1 MPYKFIQVEKRDH
14 QTVVTINRPEV
25 LNALHPPASREMDE
39 VFNEFSEDSEA
50 WVAIITGTGERAF
63 SAGNDLKWQAEHG
76 YLAVREA
83 LQSLKGGFGGITRRF
98 ACFKPLIAAV
108 NGLALGG
115 GLEIVLACDIVVAAE
130 HAFFGLPE
138 PRVGLIP
145 GAGGLHRL
153 PRHVPYHLAMEL
165 IMTGRRVSAQEAD
178 RIGLINEIVPA
189 KDLMPTAEK
198 YAAMILE
205 CAPLAIRA
213 SKEAALRG
221 LSLSLEQAM
230 DEVFPGMVALR
241 ESEDSVEGPKAFAE
255 KRKPQWKGK

>member
-1 MPYKFIQVEKRDH
+1 MSYKFIKVEKRDH

-25 LNALHPPASREMDE
+25 LNALHPPAAREMDE
-39 VFNEFSEDSEA
+39 VFNEFSEDPEA
-50 WVAIITGTGERAF
+50 WVAIITGAGERAF
-63 SAGNDLKWQAEHG
+63 STGNDLKFQAEHG
-76 YLAVREA
+76 YLAVREG

-98 ACFKPLIAAV
+98 DCFKPLIAAV
-108 NGLALGG
+108 NGLTLGG
-115 GLEIVLACDIVVAAE
+115 GLEMVLACDIIVAAE
-130 HAFFGLPE
+130 HASFGLPE
-138 PRVGLIP
+138 PRVGLIA

-153 PRHVPYHLAMEL
+153 PRHVPYHLAIEL
-165 IMTGRRVSAQEAD
+165 IMTGRRVSAQEAQKM
-178 RIGLINEIVPA
+178 GLINEIVPL

-198 YAAMILE
+198 CAAMILE

-221 LSLSLEQAM
+221 LSLSLEQAIG
-230 DEVFPGMVALR
+230 EVFPGMETLR